1 MRFLSSVGIISGVS
15 WTWRALRGHS
25 VTFALLF
32 ATTLFGLSV
41 IASFRHL
48 LGSWGAPWYVWLL
61 APIFAVGYL
70 AKKEAQWLPDPSA
83 RRKWARRIFFG
94 SIALA
99 LVIGFFRSER
109 TSEAGVANPAAATG
123 AR

>member
-1 MRFLSSVGIISGVS
+1 MRFLSSVGIVSGVS

-32 ATTLFGLSV
+32 ASTLFGLSV

-48 LGSWGAPWYVWLL
+48 LGLWGAPWYVWLL
-61 APIFAVGYL
+61 VPIIAVGYL
-70 AKKEAQWLPDPSA
+70 AKKEVEWMPDPET

-94 SIALA
+94 SIAVA
-99 LVIGFFRSER
+99 LVIGFFRPEPK
-109 TSEAGVANPAAATG
+109 TEAETAPAAPAVG
-123 AR
+123 GR